1 MKVLELLCEP
11 ISSGGQESFVMNV
24 FNSIDTSIFQIDLYT
39 PYYCDNKLIIAQVN
53 DRGGTVTESGLKF
66 KAGGFKFN
74 IITPIR
80 ETIRKNRYD
89 VVHIHSGSVMS
100 LACASYAAKS
110 EHVKKIIVHS
120 HCTAERH
127 TLKRDTVKL
136 LSTPIISISATD
148 YCACSEEAGKWK
160 FTRNV
165 CRNKLNVINNGIDL
179 DRFAFNPYVRNR
191 IRDNLHIKNSEFVIG
206 HVGRFCYQK
215 NQEYIIEILHRLV
228 DKGIDAK
235 AVFIGSGETY
245 DTIKRQA
252 DEYDLK
258 NKTIFVGNVNNV
270 NDYMQ
275 AFDVFLFPS
284 RFEGLGIVAIEA
296 QASGLPVVV
305 SEKVPNDVLIT
316 NKVVRLPLS
325 DINGWIDHIVE
336 VKNSMTNVLRCSETD
351 SLRNAGYDI
360 VDTIRRIE
368 SIYGK

>member
-1 MKVLELLCEP
+1 
-11 ISSGGQESFVMNV
+11 
-24 FNSIDTSIFQIDLYT
+24 
-39 PYYCDNKLIIAQVN
+39 
-53 DRGGTVTESGLKF
+53 
-66 KAGGFKFN
+66 
-74 IITPIR
+74 
-80 ETIRKNRYD
+80 
-89 VVHIHSGSVMS
+89 
-100 LACASYAAKS
+100 
-110 EHVKKIIVHS
+110 
-120 HCTAERH
+120 
-127 TLKRDTVKL
+127 
-136 LSTPIISISATD
+136 
-148 YCACSEEAGKWK
+148 
-160 FTRNV
+160 
-165 CRNKLNVINNGIDL
+165 VINNGIDL